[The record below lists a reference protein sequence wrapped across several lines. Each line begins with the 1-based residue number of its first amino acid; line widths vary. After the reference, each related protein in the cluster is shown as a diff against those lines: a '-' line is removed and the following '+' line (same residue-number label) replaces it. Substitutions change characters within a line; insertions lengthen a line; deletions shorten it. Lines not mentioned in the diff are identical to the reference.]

1 MMGKYTDEGIIIYIR
16 LDKHTIHL
24 TFEVP
29 KVDILKKIDEKEGA

>member
-1 MMGKYTDEGIIIYIR
+1 MRVIYNYNV
-16 LDKHTIHL
+16 DKHTIHL